1 MRRRFAPQTVCF
13 AFAFALLTATAIAVS
28 TAPPAMASITGPQA
42 KLSTETLVIMDQH
55 GKPHKFTVELA
66 TTPKEQEIGLMF
78 RKIIP
83 ADTGMLFTWSPPQ
96 VSEMWMKNTIA
107 PLDMVFIGPHGTI
120 RHIDEN
126 TVPQSLKVLS
136 SHVPVAATLELQA
149 GITAKYDIDVGDKVV
164 APQFTK

>member
-1 MRRRFAPQTVCF
+1 
-13 AFAFALLTATAIAVS
+13 
-28 TAPPAMASITGPQA
+28 MASITGPQA